1 MSNLASVVPAL
12 AQAMQQQTDRLNE
25 LVTVEM
31 LMAQAGADAAA
42 GYLQQ
47 LAVVKEST
55 AAYQQAAIALKTQ
68 QAAAAA
74 FESKLRSAGQTA
86 QQVFGQ
92 AASMARGFAQSASP
106 EAWSTMTDSFK
117 LVGMELGQYMIP
129 ALVEVSIKAQQF
141 AQWLSNLSPQ
151 SKALL
156 GNLGYAASGLVAFQQ
171 ANAFTGGLL
180 SKAALGVAG
189 SFTLAAGA
197 GLLVAAGLAY
207 ASGLLNDYAKGI
219 VERDKRDLASAEDKG
234 FSGDK
239 LHQSPE
245 YKRLAAIADPRE
257 REREAAKMMAEAA
270 KSEVGAGGAGR
281 KLDSPFGTAGEW
293 TKWFLWDQFD
303 PRNHPLFGG
312 KGVGGIFTDRE
323 IAGKTA
329 RDKTTMT
336 EAAIREL
343 VHGQKIG
350 AGAPGTPGGPKVPG
364 ASKENS
370 YVAHAPHVTQARFS
384 AVEEARKGLQERTLN
399 VDPMQQ
405 KLQQKTLEFFE
416 QFESKWGKAIQATAD
431 KAGAAALG

>member
-1 MSNLASVVPAL
+1 MSNLASVVPAF
-12 AQAMQQQTDRLNE
+12 AQAMQQQTDKLNE
-25 LVTVEM
+25 LVVVETM
-31 LMAQAGADAAA
+31 LAQAGGAAA
-42 GYLQQ
+42 ASLQQ
-47 LAVVKEST
+47 LAVVKEFT
-55 AAYQQAAIALKTQ
+55 AAFQQAATASKAREAT
-68 QAAAAA
+68 AAQ
-74 FESKLRSAGQTA
+74 FEARLRSAGQTA
-86 QQVFGQ
+86 QQAFGQ

-129 ALVEVSIKAQQF
+129 ALVDVSIKAQQF

-151 SKALL
+151 SKDFL
-156 GNLGYAASGLVAFQQ
+156 GKLGYAGGGLVAFQQ
-171 ANAFTGGLL
+171 ANTFTGGLL
-180 SKAALGVAG
+180 SKAVVGVAG

-207 ASGLLNDYAKGI
+207 ASGVLNDYAKAI

-239 LHQSPE
+239 LHQSAE
-245 YKRLAAIADPRE
+245 YKRLAAITEPRQ
-257 REREAAKMMAEAA
+257 REKEAAKMMAEAA
-270 KSEVGAGGAGR
+270 KAEVGAGGAGR

-312 KGVGGIFTDRE
+312 KGMGGIFTDRE

-343 VHGQKIG
+343 VHGYKIG
-350 AGAPGTPGGPKVPG
+350 PGAPGTPGGPKVPG
-364 ASKENS
+364 ASKQNP
-370 YVAHAPHVTQARFS
+370 YVAHTQHVTQARFS
-384 AVEEARKGLQERTLN
+384 AVEEARKALQERTLN

-405 KLQQKTLEFFE
+405 KLQQKSLEFFE
-416 QFESKWGKAIQATAD
+416 QFESKWGKALQATAD
-431 KAGAAALG
+431 KVGAAAVS